1 MSAWLKNFIALPR
14 LACLPE
20 MPGGKDLYFL
30 IDTVLQPNTAQ
41 QLYGLGGQ
49 MEARSLFLGT
59 DFAGLVECSPLWIKV
74 EAGSE
79 AADLAG
85 TLCVSERA
93 GIALEITTTEEAA
106 FKHAQCL
113 LRMRSS
119 SAGDVLSRF
128 YDPLFWSA
136 LALTTSS
143 SLQANLFGPWLRVWT
158 PAEPDSEAAWL
169 SWENSADSTAIP
181 TAPHPL
187 VVSAEA
193 IATHDDLRWYYW
205 LCSQCEAMP
214 YRLSYGSLSLVI
226 DNLRLLVSHGIQ
238 DGRHLQRLLS
248 LLDRMPLPQ
257 QGEVMTVLNSSLPSY
272 QKVQRLEGMTI

>member
-14 LACLPE
+14 LARLPE

-30 IDTVLQPNTAQ
+30 IDAVLQPDTAR

-49 MEARSLFLGT
+49 IEARSLFLGT
-59 DFAGLVECSPLWIKV
+59 DFADLVECSPLWIKA
-74 EAGSE
+74 ESGSDTAG
-79 AADLAG
+79 LAES
-85 TLCVSERA
+85 LCISERS
-93 GIALEITTTEEAA
+93 GIALEIATTEEAA

-143 SLQANLFGPWLRVWT
+143 SLQANLFGPWQRVWT
-158 PAEPDSEAAWL
+158 PAEPGGEAAWL
-169 SWENSADSTAIP
+169 VWERSTDSTAIP
-181 TAPHPL
+181 TTAYPL

-193 IATHDDLRWYYW
+193 LATHDDLRWYYW
-205 LCSQCEAMP
+205 LCSQCEVMP
-214 YRLSYGSLSLVI
+214 YRSLSLVI

-238 DGRHLQRLLS
+238 EGRHLQRLLP

-272 QKVQRLEGMTI
+272 QKVQRLEGIAI